1 MGVMR
6 AARQEKEKVKVG
18 MKEREEEGNLLLRK
32 MQERLKVIAEYSRKQ
47 NHMKCSFTLF
57 LQELKMALGG
67 RVKHLEVE
75 LAKSERARE
84 ELRGKKEAEMLQV
97 RYEKCSKCENHN
109 FKKNLF
115 SCH

>member
-1 MGVMR
+1 
-6 AARQEKEKVKVG
+6 
-18 MKEREEEGNLLLRK
+18 
-32 MQERLKVIAEYSRKQ
+32 
-47 NHMKCSFTLF
+47 
-57 LQELKMALGG
+57 MALGG

-109 FKKNLF
+109 FKKNPVFLPLKWF
-115 SCH
+115 SLQLQGEVEMQEAEVERLTNEKKRLLQQLEIAWNTSAERGRSAVD